1 VLARGTLLLALIAAL
16 GLSGCGPPKGRTPGV
31 FTLAAT
37 KKCLTKA
44 GLQVAANPPD
54 LDFVTKSAPNGA
66 LRSEKDGKTFTI
78 AFGNT
83 RDDSDL
89 LVKGYTRAATTA
101 HGRKRL
107 RSLLDLEGNAVVFW
121 LTEPTAPEKDFV
133 RACLQ

>member
-1 VLARGTLLLALIAAL
+1 MLARGTLLLALAAAL
-16 GLSGCGPPKGRTPGV
+16 GLAGCGPPKGATPGV

-37 KKCLTKA
+37 KKCLTKS
-44 GLQVAANPPD
+44 GLRVAANPPD

-66 LRSEKDGKTFTI
+66 LRTEKDGKTFTI

-83 RDDSDL
+83 RDDSAL
-89 LVKGYTRAATTA
+89 LVEGYERAATT

-107 RSLLDLEGNAVVFW
+107 NSLLDLEGNAVVFW

>member
-1 VLARGTLLLALIAAL
+1 MLARGTLLLALAAAL
-16 GLSGCGPPKGRTPGV
+16 ALAGCGPPKGRTPGV

-44 GLQVAANPPD
+44 GLRVAANPPD
-54 LDFVTKSAPNGA
+54 LDFVTQSAPNGA
-66 LRSEKDGKTFTI
+66 LRSSKDAKTFTI

-89 LVKGYTRAATTA
+89 LVKGYMRSATTPQ
-101 HGRKRL
+101 GRKRL
-107 RSLLDLEGNAVVFW
+107 NSLLDLEGNAVVFW